1 MVAKICTVKILVI
14 IGSER
19 LYNDMLRRYNGQST
33 GSSGPVVVI
42 KLDKSG
48 GCVDRDESYMK
59 QLRHAQVREYFFGDA
74 KTTLS
79 PHTQQLDFDQVSI
92 YKVAES
98 QFFPFLAFS
107 YN

>member
-1 MVAKICTVKILVI
+1 
-14 IGSER
+14 
-19 LYNDMLRRYNGQST
+19 MLRRYNGQSA
-33 GSSGPVVVI
+33 GGNGPMVVI

-59 QLRHAQVREYFFGDA
+59 QFRHAQVREYFFGDA

-79 PHTQQLDFDQVSI
+79 PHTQQLDFDQLSI

-98 QFFPFLAFS
+98 QLSPYLAFI
-107 YN
+107 

>member
-1 MVAKICTVKILVI
+1 M
-14 IGSER
+14 
-19 LYNDMLRRYNGQST
+19 
-33 GSSGPVVVI
+33 VVI

-59 QLRHAQVREYFFGDA
+59 QFRHAQVREYFFGDA

-79 PHTQQLDFDQVSI
+79 PHTQQLDFDQLSI

-98 QFFPFLAFS
+98 QLSPLFSFLLRINDTN
-107 YN
+107 YHLMCRT